1 MQDDFGLMQIKTPV
15 IQIPDEKNSIYVK
28 RDDLL
33 PFSFGGN
40 KVRIALEFINDMKKQ
55 GKDCIVGYGNA
66 RSNLSR
72 ALANLCY
79 RFKIPCHIISPADE
93 DGTRIDTY
101 NSKMVLSCDAKFH
114 YCKKTNVKETVESI
128 LKDIRKEGLKP
139 YYIYGD
145 STGKGN
151 EHTPMLAY
159 AKLYE
164 EIKGQYDYIFL
175 ATGTGMTQGG
185 LLAGKAINNGAE
197 KIIGISVARSA
208 AQEIEVLCKSLECFS
223 DRIQRIENYEINV
236 EDAYLCDGYG
246 TYNRQIEKTIHQQ
259 LTCNGMP
266 LDPTYTGK
274 AFWGMQD
281 YLNRKCITGKKV
293 LFIHTGGTSL
303 FFDYMNGIQ
312 LREVSDNNAVEEAVE
327 RLEMMLVP
335 SLSER
340 DVNLAQYA
348 EKLCIHGRVWCHY
361 DMGKPVSIIA
371 GYFNDM
377 TSQTAYLSM
386 LAVAKEYQG
395 KKLASSLLSEF
406 EDYAIQK
413 GMAYVKLEVRKH
425 NTAAQNLYRKFGYEI
440 IDEASETSLYMKKK
454 LKNIG
459 GGGQE
464 LYKFLKKVERLF
476 PVPLSER
483 EQLIMLASKFEKYG
497 TVSYVRENGKI
508 IAICAGYT
516 NDQVQRLGYI
526 SVVASLPEYT
536 NKGYG
541 KVAVQGFIEKAKN
554 AGMKAIHLYAD
565 KENKAA
571 LNMYG
576 KLGFVDWIIPDER
589 RPEDKHLIRWI
600 L

>member
-15 IQIPDEKNSIYVK
+15 IQIPDEKNSIYIK
-28 RDDLL
+28 RDDLF

-79 RFKIPCHIISPADE
+79 QFKIPCHIISPADE

-114 YCKKTNVKETVESI
+114 YCRKTNVKETVESV
-128 LKDIRKEGLKP
+128 LNDIRKEGLKP

-151 EHTPMLAY
+151 EHIPMLAY

-185 LLAGKAINNGAE
+185 LLAGKAINNGTE

-208 AQEIEVLCKSLECFS
+208 AQEIEVLRKSLECFS
-223 DRIQRIENYEINV
+223 DRIQKIENYEINV

-293 LFIHTGGTSL
+293 LFIHTGGTPL

-335 SLSER
+335 SLSDR

-459 GGGQE
+459 GGQE
-464 LYKFLKKVERLF
+464 LYEFLKKVERLF

-576 KLGFVDWIIPDER
+576 KLGFVDWIIQDEL

>member
-459 GGGQE
+459 GGQE

>member
-55 GKDCIVGYGNA
+55 DKDCIVGYGNA

-79 RFKIPCHIISPADE
+79 QFKIPCHIISPADE

-185 LLAGKAINNGAE
+185 LLAGKAINNGTE

-208 AQEIEVLCKSLECFS
+208 AQEIEVLRKSLECFS
-223 DRIQRIENYEINV
+223 DRIQKIENYEINV

-293 LFIHTGGTSL
+293 LFIHTGGTPL

-459 GGGQE
+459 GGQE